1 MGPALRET
9 HYLDRENGTYSDIT
23 RIQAEVVKR
32 ELQIKSLGGRA
43 EGTLTSQ

>member
-9 HYLDRENGTYSDIT
+9 HHLDRENGIYSDIT
-23 RIQAEVVKR
+23 QIQAEAAKR

-43 EGTLTSQ
+43 EGISTSQ